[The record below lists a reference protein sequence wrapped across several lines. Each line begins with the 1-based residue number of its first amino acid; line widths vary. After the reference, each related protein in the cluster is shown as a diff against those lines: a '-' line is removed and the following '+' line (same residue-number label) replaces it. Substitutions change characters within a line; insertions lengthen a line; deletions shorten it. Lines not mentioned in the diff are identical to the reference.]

1 MTGFRVTSREE
12 YGVKRDMLFARF
24 ALPVIIGVSL
34 VASPVAAQLSSPSYK
49 FLDAV
54 RKQNGADVE
63 KALGET
69 GPTVVNTRDVSNG
82 ETALHIVTAR
92 RDLTWLNFLL
102 FKGANP
108 NVRNDRGVTP
118 LSLAVGLGWIEGAQ
132 ALLGQ
137 GAQIN
142 DPGDGGET
150 PLIGAVHLRNL
161 ALIRVLL
168 AAGADPT
175 RADNSGRSARDYAE
189 LLGKD
194 SVIATEIAAAAK
206 AAAAR
211 KKQTYGPSF

>member
-49 FLDAV
+49 FLEAV
-54 RKQNGADVE
+54 RKQNGEDVE

-69 GPTVVNTRDVSNG
+69 GPTLINTRDVTSG
-82 ETALHIVTAR
+82 DTALHIVTAR
-92 RDLTWLNFLL
+92 RDQTWLNFLL

-118 LSLAVGLGWIEGAQ
+118 LSLAVGLGWIEGVQ
-132 ALLGQ
+132 ALLAQ
-137 GAQIN
+137 GAQVN
-142 DPGDGGET
+142 DPGAGGET
-150 PLIGAVHLRNL
+150 PLIGAVHLRNI
-161 ALIRVLL
+161 ALVRVLL

-194 SVIATEIAAAAK
+194 NTIATEIDAAAK
-206 AAAAR
+206 AVAAR

>member
-1 MTGFRVTSREE
+1 M
-12 YGVKRDMLFARF
+12 KRDMRLARF
-24 ALPVIIGVSL
+24 ALPMIIGVSL

-49 FLDAV
+49 FLEAV
-54 RKQNGADVE
+54 RKQNGAEVE
-63 KALGET
+63 QALGET

-102 FKGANP
+102 AKGAKP

-118 LSLAVGLGWIEGAQ
+118 LSLAVALGWIEGAQ

-137 GAQIN
+137 GAQVN
-142 DPGDGGET
+142 DPGDSGET

-161 ALIRVLL
+161 PLVRVLL

-194 SVIATEIAAAAK
+194 SAIATEIDAAAK
-206 AAAAR
+206 AAATR